1 MVKNTIGG
9 KKGKMLSKKQHSATD
24 SGFPVSTNENEIYVY
39 VTKIFGGGVFE
50 AVDSRNIT
58 YKAYLRGKMKGSNK
72 RHNIVTIHSLL
83 LVGIR
88 ADFTDKNSVDI
99 LFVYDHNHLISI
111 SLVPLSTIVAAYH
124 RICRYW
130 ATFIC
135 VCIDC
140 IHFTSIKEV
149 YMIHM
154 ATIKLRIRQVNNR
167 VHRIILCLEM
177 GMIQSE
183 IAYLVVTCPF
193 WDRYFS

>member
-1 MVKNTIGG
+1 MMST
-9 KKGKMLSKKQHSATD
+9 
-24 SGFPVSTNENEIYVY
+24 SGS
-39 VTKIFGGGVFE
+39 
-50 AVDSRNIT
+50 
-58 YKAYLRGKMKGSNK
+58 
-72 RHNIVTIHSLL
+72 
-83 LVGIR
+83 IR
-88 ADFTDKNSVDI
+88 SCNVCAI
-99 LFVYDHNHLISI
+99 VYDIDLVTHNNWCLRVVVIVCSRWLIGISI

-193 WDRYFS
+193 WDRYFSWLIFQVGKVLIKRLHHAIILTYLT